1 MVNAFRIILMV
12 TANAMS
18 GSREVE
24 MIAPIY
30 SVLMVVQGVGN
41 AMMASVFVTKIA
53 MGLIVQSMSFPHY
66 MLHS

>member
-1 MVNAFRIILMV
+1 MV